1 MISEP
6 ELIGAFG
13 PDRTA
18 EAVGGFDSD
27 RKPPTGTAR
36 GRGRGLLWAAAGAL
50 TASALWAAAVFAYG
64 IGPAPR
70 PDTHG
75 YHLDARSCS
84 TMRMTALTAS
94 VGERA
99 DAPGLVPGSIE
110 HPALDTIECSMTL
123 TAPKSSE
130 DGYGWRYGL
139 HVGLEAELHKETDPL
154 PEFEAR
160 KEETRWGDGADRV
173 EPVPGLGDRAYLLAV
188 DESSSELRVVEG
200 GAVIT
205 LTLSTTMDYA
215 GSDEGRE
222 PPPVEP
228 ETPAAEPYHADLITD
243 MREVMAQLKAG

>member
-6 ELIGAFG
+6 ELIGEFG
-13 PDRTA
+13 PDHTA
-18 EAVGGFDSD
+18 EAVGGFD
-27 RKPPTGTAR
+27 RKPASGRRR
-36 GRGRGLLWAAAGAL
+36 GHGLLWAATGAL
-50 TASALWAAAVFAYG
+50 TASAVWAVAVFAYG
-64 IGPAPR
+64 IGPAPK

-84 TMRMTALTAS
+84 AMRMKALTAS

-99 DAPGLVPGSIE
+99 DAPSLVPGSIE
-110 HPALDTIECSMTL
+110 HPALDSIACSMTL

-130 DGYGWRYGL
+130 DGHGWRYGL
-139 HVGLEAELHKETDPL
+139 HVGLKAELHKETDPL

-160 KEETRWGDGADRV
+160 KEETLWGDGADRT
-173 EPVPGLGDRAYLLAV
+173 EPVPGLGDRAYLLVV

-215 GSDEGRE
+215 GSDEGKD

-243 MREVMAQLKAG
+243 MRDVLKQLKTG